1 MVLRELKKMVEY
13 FCKAFREGKNS
24 HDEIGLLKGAVTT
37 SLKQEEKKT
46 LPKHHNNDFLA

>member
-1 MVLRELKKMVEY
+1 MVLKELKKMVEY
-13 FCKAFREGKNS
+13 FCRVFRQGKNS

-46 LPKHHNNDFLA
+46 VPKNSNNYL